1 MKYWRGYLV
10 AAIVAA
16 CTWGLERFAEAHSE
30 LVDMVYP
37 YVTRMIQ
44 TYLAGWSS
52 AVDFCVWQVLFLVL
66 IVLVLAS
73 AVLMLVFKWNP
84 IQWFGWVV
92 AAACVIGLLNT
103 GIYGLNEYAGTLAAD
118 IRLENTEYQYTVS
131 ELEAAATFYRDKANA
146 LADQVSRD
154 ENKNV
159 VSAEFAV
166 LNEQGAEGFETL
178 TYQRYHA
185 VFAGSTLPVKELDW
199 SGYFTSKGITGVTVA
214 LTGEAAVN
222 PETPAVIMPYAISL
236 EMARRMCIAADQ
248 DAAFAAF
255 LACDANSS
263 VEFQYAAYLMAYRYC
278 HSALKSLADPAQQFS
293 VMNLENGVGSNM
305 QHDLDACSE
314 FFGKKEK
321 LNGDVCDLLVIW
333 HIQEYVLPLQQEEEE
348 VPFDPLDETQ
358 VDLTGL
364 VGA

>member
-16 CTWGLERFAEAHSE
+16 CSWGLKTFAEAHSE

-44 TYLAGWSS
+44 SYLAGWSS
-52 AVDFCVWQVLFLVL
+52 AVDFCVWQVLLLLLV
-66 IVLVLAS
+66 VLVLAS
-73 AVLMLVFKWNP
+73 AVLMFVFKWNP

-92 AAACVIGLLNT
+92 AVASVIGLLNT
-103 GIYGLNEYAGTLAAD
+103 GIYGLNEYAGPLAED
-118 IRLENTEYQYTVS
+118 IRLEDTEYQYTVS
-131 ELEAAATFYRDKANA
+131 ELEAAAIFYRDKANE

-154 ENKNV
+154 ENKDV
-159 VSAEFAV
+159 VYPDFSV
-166 LNEQGAEGFETL
+166 LNEQAAEGFEVL

-185 VFAGSTLPVKELDW
+185 VFAGSTLPVKTLDW
-199 SGYFTSKGITGVTVA
+199 TGYFTSKGITGVTVA

-222 PETPAVIMPYAISL
+222 PETPAAIMPYAISR
-236 EMARRMCIAADQ
+236 EMARRMCIATDQ
-248 DAAFAAF
+248 DAALAAF
-255 LACDANSS
+255 LACEASSS

-278 HSALKSLADPAQQFS
+278 YSAMKSVADASQQFS
-293 VMNLENGVGSNM
+293 LMNLENGVNSNM
-305 QHDLDACSE
+305 QHDLDACSA

-321 LNGDVCDLLVIW
+321 LNGDVCDLLVLW